1 MRIENDPDKAAGD
14 NISANEILSGVR
26 AQNAQVSAGVLNQP
40 PISGNAAYQINVE
53 ALGRLTT
60 PDRFADI
67 IVKSD
72 NQGRVTRIRDI
83 VRVELGS
90 VDYGSIA
97 YADRHVSTPLWVI
110 ATPAA
115 TLIQPDHKSCDKI
128 AQPNNL
134 S

>member
-1 MRIENDPDKAAGD
+1 MRMWSERGKAAGY
-14 NISANEILSGVR
+14 NVSANESLSALS

-60 PDRFADI
+60 PDQFTDI

-83 VRVELGS
+83 GRVDLGS
-90 VDYGSIA
+90 VDYCSIA
-97 YADRHVSTPLWVI
+97 YADRQVSTP
-110 ATPAA
+110 
-115 TLIQPDHKSCDKI
+115 
-128 AQPNNL
+128 
-134 S
+134 